1 VRRSRSSPVVV
12 LLIGL
17 ALLAAACGSSKTSN
31 GSSGSQTGGN
41 EGTPRQGGTLV
52 DIQNFSGAEPD
63 HIDPAR
69 AADIQ
74 GSQPGQLIW
83 DGLTEN
89 DYKTGKLVPNVAES
103 WTSNADSTTWT
114 FKIRQGVK
122 FSNGDPVLPSS
133 FALAWNRVL
142 DQKLASEVSYHI
154 TDNLQIKGAKEV
166 AQGTA
171 KEMSG
176 LKADDAAMTLTLD
189 LDAPLSFL
197 PSVVSHLVFSPMDAK
212 DLARLGDDTSGYE
225 QGVMVGNGP
234 YMMAE
239 PWKHRDS
246 ITLVRN
252 PNYWGG
258 VNHHAP
264 YLDKIVF
271 KIGSDQD
278 ASWQA
283 FEAGQGDTGYIPQ
296 AKFAEARAKYA
307 GRIADK
313 PTLGI
318 YYYGFNMKDPALGG
332 PQNVKLRQAMSLAI
346 DKSAIVNTIYNGSR
360 KVSTGWTPP
369 GVPGYQAGLDKFPDR
384 DLNQAKQLLSQW
396 SAETGKKPSDLG
408 TIKLNFGIGLGHD
421 QIAAIIQAN
430 LKDIGIDSTP
440 DPRDGKTYFSQM
452 RKGEGQFFRSGW
464 IWDYVAYDNGL
475 FPIFDTASIGG
486 DNMTQY
492 SSPEFDGLIT
502 KARATTDEN
511 ARNDIYRQAEDL
523 VLNKDTVAVPLN
535 WYAGQV
541 VWSTR
546 VHNVIQSPLQ
556 FFAYGEMWV
565 SQ

>member
-1 VRRSRSSPVVV
+1 VV
-12 LLIGL
+12 LAGL
-17 ALLAAACGSSKTSN
+17 ALVASACGSDNKTTPGQTQ
-31 GSSGSQTGGN
+31 GSGTGN
-41 EGTPRQGGTLV
+41 EGSPKAGGTLI
-52 DIQNFSGAEPD
+52 DLQNFTGAEPD

-69 AADIQ
+69 TAEIQ

-103 WTSNADSTTWT
+103 WSSNPDATQWT

-133 FALAWNRVL
+133 FVQAWNRIL
-142 DQKLASEVSYHI
+142 EKTLASEVSYHV
-154 TDNLQIKGAKEV
+154 TDNLKIKGAKDV
-166 AQGTA
+166 AEGKA
-171 KEMSG
+171 KQMEG
-176 LKADDAAMTLTLD
+176 LKADDAAMTLTID

-212 DLARLGDDTSGYE
+212 DLARLGDDTSSYE

-239 PWKHRDS
+239 PWKHKDS

-258 VNHHAP
+258 PNHHPP
-264 YLDKIVF
+264 YIDKIVF
-271 KIGSDQD
+271 KIGSDIS
-278 ASWQA
+278 ASYQA
-283 FEAGQGDTGYIPQ
+283 FEAGQGDTGYIDT
-296 AKFAEARAKYA
+296 AKFAEAKAKYA
-307 GRIADK
+307 GHISDK

-318 YYYGFNMKDPALGG
+318 YYWTFNMKDPAVGG
-332 PQNVKLRQAMSLAI
+332 PQNVKLRQAIALAI
-346 DKSAIVNTIYNGSR
+346 DKQAIITTTYNGSR
-360 KVSTGWTPP
+360 LVSTGWTPP
-369 GVPGYQAGLDKFPDR
+369 GIPGYQQGIDKFPAR
-384 DLNQAKQLLSQW
+384 DLTRAKQLV
-396 SAETGKKPSDLG
+396 AEWQKDTGKTVADLG

-421 QIAAIIQAN
+421 QNATIIQAN
-430 LKDIGIDSTP
+430 LKELGINSAL
-440 DPRDGKTYFSQM
+440 DPRDGKTYFKEM
-452 RKGEGQFFRSGW
+452 RQGQGQFLRGGW

-475 FPIFDTASIGG
+475 FPLFDTASIGG
-486 DNMTQY
+486 DNLGLY
-492 SSPEFDGLIT
+492 SSPEFDGLID
-502 KARATTDEN
+502 KARRTIDEN
-511 ARNDIYRQAEDL
+511 ERNAIYRQAEDL
-523 VLNKDTVAVPLN
+523 VLNKDVVTVPLN

-541 VWSTR
+541 VWRDR

-556 FFAYGEMWV
+556 FLAYDEMWL

>member
-1 VRRSRSSPVVV
+1 MRRSRFGVLVV
-12 LLIGL
+12 LLVGL
-17 ALLAAACGSSKTSN
+17 ALVAAACGSSKTSS
-31 GSSGSQTGGN
+31 GSGSQTGGSS
-41 EGTPRQGGTLV
+41 TPKPGGTLV
-52 DIQNFSGAEPD
+52 DLQNFNGAEPD
-63 HIDPAR
+63 HIDPAL
-69 AADIQ
+69 ASDIQ
-74 GSQPGQLIW
+74 GSQPGQLVW

-89 DYKTGKLVPNVAES
+89 DYKTGQLVPSVAES
-103 WTSNADSTTWT
+103 WQSNPDATSWT
-114 FKIRQGVK
+114 FKVRPGVK

-133 FALAWNRVL
+133 FVYAWNRVL
-142 DQKLASEVSYHI
+142 SPKLASDVSYHI
-154 TDNLQIKGAKEV
+154 TDNLRIQGAKDV
-166 AQGTA
+166 AAGRATT
-171 KEMSG
+171 MSG
-176 LKADDAAMTLTLD
+176 LTADDAAMTLTVN

-212 DLARLGDDTSGYE
+212 DLAHLGDDTSTYE
-225 QGVMVGNGP
+225 QGVMVGDGP

-239 PWKHRDS
+239 PWKHKDS

-258 VNHHAP
+258 VNHHAA
-264 YLDKIVF
+264 YMDKIVF

-296 AKFAEARAKYA
+296 AKFAEAKAKYA
-307 GRIADK
+307 GRIADQ
-313 PTLGI
+313 PSLGI
-318 YYYGFNMKDPALGG
+318 YYYGFNMKDPMVGG
-332 PQNVKLRQAMSLAI
+332 AQNVKLRQAIALVI
-346 DKSAIVNTIYNGSR
+346 DKQAIVNTIYNGSR

-369 GVPGYQAGLDKFPDR
+369 GIPGYQDGLDKFPNR
-384 DLNQAKQLLSQW
+384 DVNQAKQLLSQW
-396 SAETGKKPSDLG
+396 STDTGKKPSDLG

-430 LKDIGIDSTP
+430 LKEIGIDATP

-452 RKGEGQFFRSGW
+452 RKGQGQLLRGGW

-475 FPIFDTASIGG
+475 FPLFDSASIGG
-486 DNMTQY
+486 DNLEQY
-492 SSPEFDGLIT
+492 SSPDFDNLIA

-511 ARNDIYRQAEDL
+511 ARNAIYRQAEDL
-523 VLNKDTVAVPLN
+523 VLNKDVVAVPLN

-556 FFAYGEMWV
+556 FFAYDEMWL
-565 SQ
+565 S